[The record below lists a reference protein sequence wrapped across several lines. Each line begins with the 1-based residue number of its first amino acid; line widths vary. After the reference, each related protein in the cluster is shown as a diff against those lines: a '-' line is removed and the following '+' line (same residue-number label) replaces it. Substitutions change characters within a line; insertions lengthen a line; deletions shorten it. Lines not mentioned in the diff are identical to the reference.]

1 MLDKDFTRLHA
12 ISHAIQHWKSS
23 FCALKLTWQKMPM
36 REKIASKIH
45 NFYRVFTQ
53 FQKQNSHS
61 FRTMSGNIFQPPKD
75 ATTTFLG
82 TD

>member
-1 MLDKDFTRLHA
+1 
-12 ISHAIQHWKSS
+12 
-23 FCALKLTWQKMPM
+23 M

-61 FRTMSGNIFQPPKD
+61 FRTMSANIFQPPKD